1 MKTFELWL
9 ALFAPFNLA
18 MALVVY
24 TAGGSITMLAWCA
37 AVSLVAAAAGVM
49 VRFIR
54 RGEEM

>member
-24 TAGGSITMLAWCA
+24 AAGGSTAVLAWCA
-37 AVSLVAAAAGVM
+37 AISLVAVAAGVV

-54 RGEEM
+54 RGDEM